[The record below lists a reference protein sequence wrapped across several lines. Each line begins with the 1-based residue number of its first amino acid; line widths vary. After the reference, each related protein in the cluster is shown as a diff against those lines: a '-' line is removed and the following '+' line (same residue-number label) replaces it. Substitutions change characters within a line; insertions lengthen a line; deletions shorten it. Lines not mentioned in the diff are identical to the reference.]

1 MASSVT
7 EATHSGRS
15 PATSLAAATTER
27 RLLRSTGI
35 NLRHLLP
42 LLLLLLPATRDA
54 AAGSLRSSAA
64 VGRSPRAPRRCDNES
79 KSLESGRESEILKTS
94 CLEKETLE
102 KKHRCPVDPLSSLSL
117 LSLFSLSSLSLL
129 SLSHLRRCL
138 SLQTLS
144 SLSLLPLFTNPLLSL
159 PLPATGH
166 RPPGPLVSSSSVE
179 RFPKKKLKNSKKTQT
194 QKLKKTQK
202 LVKNS

>member
-1 MASSVT
+1 MIVPSEKEKRGTKCPRRTTTLSTSPPPSQRRRREPALASSVT

-42 LLLLLLPATRDA
+42 LLLLLLPSTRDA

-102 KKHRCPVDPLSSLSL
+102 KKLRCPVDPLSSLSL

-144 SLSLLPLFTNPLLSL
+144 SLSLFPPQVIDHPDLS
-159 PLPATGH
+159 
-166 RPPGPLVSSSSVE
+166 
-179 RFPKKKLKNSKKTQT
+179 
-194 QKLKKTQK
+194 
-202 LVKNS
+202 